1 MFYKEIRFWNF
12 LKQYECE
19 SLVVCLFVLFLTGVT
34 HWSVKTCS
42 ERGSSIKGPEEYVS
56 YNIAT
61 YNISSTVTS
70 THRETAYIIQPF
82 GWLKQTLS
90 KKQQDLDSV
99 LAISTIESVID

>member
-1 MFYKEIRFWNF
+1 M
-12 LKQYECE
+12 
-19 SLVVCLFVLFLTGVT
+19 FLTGVT

-70 THRETAYIIQPF
+70 TYRETAYETQPF
-82 GWLKQTLS
+82 GGLKQTLS
-90 KKQQDLDSV
+90 KKQQDLGSV
-99 LAISTIESVID
+99 LATINI

>member
-1 MFYKEIRFWNF
+1 MQKKGLVEKLAINSKVKNPQFWPNLAQHYNF
-12 LKQYECE
+12 TFHEVV
-19 SLVVCLFVLFLTGVT
+19 LVCFVCLFLTGVT

-70 THRETAYIIQPF
+70 THRETAY
-82 GWLKQTLS
+82 
-90 KKQQDLDSV
+90 
-99 LAISTIESVID
+99 

>member
-1 MFYKEIRFWNF
+1 MYQIVASSPCIASTF
-12 LKQYECE
+12 
-19 SLVVCLFVLFLTGVT
+19 VVCLFVLFLTGVT

-70 THRETAYIIQPF
+70 THRETAYKIQPF